1 MTTDSAAARCG
12 PPASEIPPKIDIWDD
27 SPIHTVASSI
37 EDQLR
42 MEGYRV
48 SPVTY
53 MRAAQAAVAAL
64 DAPAL
69 RREDEGSGGS
79 MTCQCNHAPC
89 EHACDGA
96 SLVAAER
103 RRQIEAEGWSPDH
116 DDQWDRGEMAYA
128 AAKYAAPMAPIDW
141 PWDEQWWKPKDRLS
155 NLVRAGALIAA
166 EIDRMHRVE
175 ADKASPGPR
184 CGVAFQGQACE
195 MPVGHGGAHNAGPMH
210 WWDESYTAEE
220 GRS

>member
-1 MTTDSAAARCG
+1 
-12 PPASEIPPKIDIWDD
+12 
-27 SPIHTVASSI
+27 
-37 EDQLR
+37 
-42 MEGYRV
+42 
-48 SPVTY
+48 
-53 MRAAQAAVAAL
+53 
-64 DAPAL
+64 
-69 RREDEGSGGS
+69 

-96 SLVAAER
+96 SLIAAER
-103 RRQIEAEGWSPDH
+103 RRQMEQESWSPDH
-116 DDQWDRGEMAYA
+116 DDQWDKSELIAAGVSYA
-128 AAKYAAPMAPIDW
+128 IYAHWQARDPECLEHPTSPFAW